1 MSKIK
6 NIVSKHL
13 YIIGFIMA
21 LFIVLMAAGV
31 QIFREQ
37 QNNRFETE
45 KIFTQVQHL
54 LDENS
59 KELEMI
65 RTEYSEQCL
74 DNAET
79 IAYIIQNNPK
89 VLNSI
94 DTLKYIAD
102 ITNVDEI
109 HLFNEEGV
117 IFNGTHPQYYDMSVN
132 DGEQIGFFKKMLQ
145 DKSLKLVQPLSPN
158 TAEKKYIQYS
168 AVWSPNGKFFVQV
181 GMEQQNVQKVTEK
194 NELPYIDRKSVV

>member
-65 RTEYSEQCL
+65 RTEYSEQ
-74 DNAET
+74 
-79 IAYIIQNNPK
+79 
-89 VLNSI
+89 
-94 DTLKYIAD
+94 
-102 ITNVDEI
+102 
-109 HLFNEEGV
+109 
-117 IFNGTHPQYYDMSVN
+117 
-132 DGEQIGFFKKMLQ
+132 
-145 DKSLKLVQPLSPN
+145 
-158 TAEKKYIQYS
+158 
-168 AVWSPNGKFFVQV
+168 
-181 GMEQQNVQKVTEK
+181 
-194 NELPYIDRKSVV
+194 